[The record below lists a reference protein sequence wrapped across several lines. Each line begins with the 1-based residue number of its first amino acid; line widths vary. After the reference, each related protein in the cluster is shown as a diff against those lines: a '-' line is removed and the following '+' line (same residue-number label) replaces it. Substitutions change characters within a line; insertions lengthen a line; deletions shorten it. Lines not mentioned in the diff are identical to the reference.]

1 MARRVMP
8 KGFKVNGIHCGIKRF
23 SKDLGLIFSRFPCK
37 AAGVFT
43 KNKMKAAPITVTK
56 DVVNRGGPIHAI
68 IVNSGNANCCT
79 GRYGTK
85 DAKRIVHAVCDS
97 LKLNFG
103 NVCIASTGIIGK
115 RLPVDDIVTGVPK
128 LVKRLSEKAIPN
140 FAKAILTTDRMTKVE
155 TVTFNVGKKEVVIT
169 GICKGAGMIYPNMA
183 TMLCFVTTDAKIDK
197 DALKNALKR
206 SVVGS
211 FNRITID
218 GDMSTNDCVL
228 LLANGQAQNRTIKK
242 DTKEYEAF
250 VKALQ
255 KVTLELA
262 KDIVRDGEGATK
274 FVTIY
279 VKGAKTEKDAEI
291 VARAIANSSLVKTS
305 IFGQDGNWGRV
316 ASTIGASMADG
327 IKQKKL
333 EIWLDGVCMFKH
345 GEFTNPSSVRAA
357 RVYKRKNIKIM
368 INLNAGN
375 KSATIFTC
383 DLSKK
388 YVAINAHYLT

>member
-1 MARRVMP
+1 
-8 KGFKVNGIHCGIKRF
+8 
-23 SKDLGLIFSRFPCK
+23 
-37 AAGVFT
+37 
-43 KNKMKAAPITVTK
+43 
-56 DVVNRGGPIHAI
+56 
-68 IVNSGNANCCT
+68 
-79 GRYGTK
+79 
-85 DAKRIVHAVCDS
+85 
-97 LKLNFG
+97 
-103 NVCIASTGIIGK
+103 
-115 RLPVDDIVTGVPK
+115 
-128 LVKRLSEKAIPN
+128 
-140 FAKAILTTDRMTKVE
+140 
-155 TVTFNVGKKEVVIT
+155 
-169 GICKGAGMIYPNMA
+169 
-183 TMLCFVTTDAKIDK
+183 
-197 DALKNALKR
+197 
-206 SVVGS
+206 
-211 FNRITID
+211 
-218 GDMSTNDCVL
+218 
-228 LLANGQAQNRTIKK
+228 
-242 DTKEYEAF
+242 
-250 VKALQ
+250 
-255 KVTLELA
+255 
-262 KDIVRDGEGATK
+262 DGEGATK